1 MLHGCYL
8 YSAGVGRTGCFI
20 LIDAMLERIDNDEG
34 TVDVFNYLQY
44 MRTRRIN
51 MVQTLVRIVLN
62 FLFVL
67 HCTSSAGGRIESRS
81 YHTW

>member
-1 MLHGCYL
+1 MLHGCYI

-51 MVQTLVRIVLN
+51 MVQTLVRIALYFSICVA
-62 FLFVL
+62 L
-67 HCTSSAGGRIESRS
+67 HLIGGGQIVSCC